1 MSNMSNP
8 SPAWPDRP
16 LRKRELIDWL
26 STTEHFIDSEV
37 ANGELKARQL
47 SVKQWVFL
55 PRDIERWLERKAAQA
70 RVRAQA
76 RTKSKTSPPTLEV
89 VR

>member
-1 MSNMSNP
+1 MSKP
-8 SPAWPDRP
+8 WPDRP
-16 LRKRELIDWL
+16 LRKRELIDYL
-26 STTEHFIDSEV
+26 STTERFIDSEV
-37 ANGELKARQL
+37 ASGELKARQL

-70 RVRAQA
+70 QARAQA
-76 RTKSKTSPPTLEV
+76 KAQAKAGSPTLEV